1 MSSRSLSIFTIKQ
14 IIDLVCDE
22 LTKEDRELPKQL
34 LLLEGQMKK
43 KEEELQQ
50 LYRENSRLE
59 QRVRE
64 LENDLDI
71 LVKVGNQVVEESAPQ
86 KQSASEEKKEE
97 PLAAPELT
105 EEERKQQRKEYLREY
120 RRNYRRKQREKKHEF
135 NL

>member
-71 LVKVGNQVVEESAPQ
+71 LVKVGKQAVEESVPEQPSQEQKEDPQ
-86 KQSASEEKKEE
+86 TP
-97 PLAAPELT
+97 PLPMT

-135 NL
+135 NM

>member
-1 MSSRSLSIFTIKQ
+1 MSRPLSIFTIKQ

-34 LLLEGQMKK
+34 LILEEQIKK
-43 KEEELQQ
+43 KEGELQQ
-50 LYRENSRLE
+50 LYRENSKLE

-71 LVKVGNQVVEESAPQ
+71 LVKVGKQVVEETES
-86 KQSASEEKKEE
+86 KEQE
-97 PLAAPELT
+97 QPSPPPPMT
-105 EEERKQQRKEYLREY
+105 EEEREQQRKEYLRDY

>member
-22 LTKEDRELPKQL
+22 LIKEDRELPKQL

-71 LVKVGNQVVEESAPQ
+71 LVKVGNQVVEESVPEQLSQEQ
-86 KQSASEEKKEE
+86 KED
-97 PLAAPELT
+97 PHTPPPPMT

-135 NL
+135 NM

>member
-14 IIDLVCDE
+14 IVDLVCDE

-34 LLLEGQMKK
+34 LTLEGQIKK

-50 LYRENSRLE
+50 LYRENCRLE

-71 LVKVGNQVVEESAPQ
+71 LVKVGKQVVEETESKEQ
-86 KQSASEEKKEE
+86 EQSS
-97 PLAAPELT
+97 PPPPMT
-105 EEERKQQRKEYLREY
+105 EEERKQQRKEYLRDY

>member
-1 MSSRSLSIFTIKQ
+1 MSRPLSIFTIKQ

-34 LLLEGQMKK
+34 LILEEQIKK
-43 KEEELQQ
+43 KEGELQQ
-50 LYRENSRLE
+50 LYRENSKLE

-71 LVKVGNQVVEESAPQ
+71 LVKVGKQVVEENVPQ
-86 KQSASEEKKEE
+86 ESSQEQKEE
-97 PLAAPELT
+97 SPPVPQMT

-120 RRNYRRKQREKKHEF
+120 RRNYRRRQREKKHEF